1 MNKEDKE
8 FFEKNKNWIF
18 MIVLSIFVTNIEYI
32 NMFENVILNGIVNI
46 IFGIIVIVLTY
57 LFFKEEKQWINNS
70 SQFSNFLIKVLLVFG
85 IISSFYH
92 VGYAIYKMLYISMR
106 FVPW

>member
-32 NMFENVILNGIVNI
+32 NMFENGILNGIVNI
-46 IFGIIVIVLTY
+46 VFGIIVIVLTY
-57 LFFKEEKQWINNS
+57 LFFKEEKGWINSN
-70 SQFSNFLIKVLLVFG
+70 SQFNSFLIKTLLALGV
-85 IISSFYH
+85 ISSFYH
-92 VGYAIYKMLYISMR
+92 VGYAIGQIIALI
-106 FVPW
+106 

>member
-32 NMFENVILNGIVNI
+32 NMFENGILNGIVNI
-46 IFGIIVIVLTY
+46 VFSIIVIVLTY
-57 LFFKEEKQWINNS
+57 LFFKEEKGWINSN
-70 SQFSNFLIKVLLVFG
+70 SQFNSFLIKTLLALGV
-85 IISSFYH
+85 ISSFYH
-92 VGYAIYKMLYISMR
+92 VGYAIGQIIALI
-106 FVPW
+106 

>member
-46 IFGIIVIVLTY
+46 VFGIIVIVLTY
-57 LFFKEEKQWINNS
+57 LFFKEEKGWINSN
-70 SQFSNFLIKVLLVFG
+70 SQFNSFLIKALLVLG
-85 IISSFYH
+85 VISSFYH
-92 VGYAIYKMLYISMR
+92 VGYAIGQMIVLI
-106 FVPW
+106 

>member
-32 NMFENVILNGIVNI
+32 NMFENGILNGIVNI
-46 IFGIIVIVLTY
+46 VFGIIVIVLTY
-57 LFFKEEKQWINNS
+57 LFFKEEKGLINSN
-70 SQFSNFLIKVLLVFG
+70 SQFNSFLIKTLLALGV
-85 IISSFYH
+85 ISSFYH
-92 VGYAIYKMLYISMR
+92 VGYAIGQIIALI
-106 FVPW
+106 